1 MEFQANN
8 NEMKWNKY
16 NKLDE
21 EKFIDLA
28 QRSTVIDDIV
38 NQNMCSIK
46 SKLYFFLPYHLKHR
60 HRSMEVIKV
69 KNYTVYNR

>member
-1 MEFQANN
+1 MEFQAND

-21 EKFIDLA
+21 GKFIDLA

-38 NQNMCSIK
+38 NQNMCCIK
-46 SKLYFFLPYHLKHR
+46 SKLYFFLPYHLKQGCTTQISWR
-60 HRSMEVIKV
+60 AK
-69 KNYTVYNR
+69 KNFAHT